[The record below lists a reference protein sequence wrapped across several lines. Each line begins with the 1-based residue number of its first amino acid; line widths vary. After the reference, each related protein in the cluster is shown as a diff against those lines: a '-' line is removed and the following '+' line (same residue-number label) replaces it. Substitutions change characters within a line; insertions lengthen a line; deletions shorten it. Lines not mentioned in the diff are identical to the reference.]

1 MNRLQQLVE
10 RDQWAELLASS
21 SNANKQS
28 VNSHIEVLAFSDKS
42 ALAKASEVFNAP
54 KNHLNLEKTKEG
66 HSSLFGFIKT
76 PSSYISSIKEEF
88 KPSYANNTVDYDE
101 YNNLAQNKNGSFKLV
116 MKIDGLFLQ
125 VFPPKG
131 VGSVVTL
138 EELEDEIEIRNYT
151 NIDTDLLIQALDTF
165 QPVILAPYKKTDDNS
180 VVTVNLSRDSMEATF
195 KFSKPREHGRI
206 PELSE
211 VMKELRQAGVKLGI
225 KEEYILEALDNEL
238 YSMPIMAAEGTP
250 AKNGDNAYIEYKF
263 STGDEGEEHSKY
275 NTREDG
281 SVDFK
286 ELNTIQNVFENDVLA
301 IMHPATKGQVG
312 HTILG
317 ERLDATDGTPMEWNI
332 GPNVILSADKTQAL
346 ASQAGQVYIKSK
358 QICVDPALE
367 LPGDVD
373 LSTGNI
379 DFVGNIIIKG
389 GISDGFSVLS
399 GGNVE
404 VFGHIGRC
412 YLYAEGNII
421 AHQGIQG
428 KDEAQIEC
436 KGDLFANFIERS
448 LVNVGGNLV
457 VTKSLLHSKAISGKS
472 IYVIDEKKSI
482 IAGGDIKAQNEIVS
496 AQIGAESYI
505 ETNIEIGYSKPL
517 IQKNATLQKN
527 ISSIS
532 EQMTEYKNQLSSLV
546 PTSDEAMQLTKMLN
560 SSSKQMAKN
569 EQILEQNRGVLQKL
583 RKSASISATK
593 AFLPGVKLKLGAN
606 TLDITSEQSAGTIK
620 ADSELQL
627 SMGSLIPSKGMEE
640 YATPQKK

>member
-1 MNRLQQLVE
+1 MNKLQQLVE
-10 RDQWAELLASS
+10 RDQWAELLTSS

-28 VNSHIEVLAFSDKS
+28 VNSNIEVLAFSEKS
-42 ALAKASEVFNAP
+42 ALAKASEIFNVP
-54 KNHLNLEKTKEG
+54 KNHINLEKIKDG
-66 HSSLFGFIKT
+66 HISLFGLVRT
-76 PSSYISSIKEEF
+76 PSSFISSVKEEYRR
-88 KPSYANNTVDYDE
+88 SYANNTIDYDE

-116 MKIDGLFLQ
+116 MKKEGLFLQ

-138 EELEDEIEIRNYT
+138 EEIEDELEARDYD
-151 NIDTDLLIQALDTF
+151 NIDSNLLIKALDTF
-165 QPVILAPYKKTDDNS
+165 QPIILAPYKKTDDDS
-180 VVTVNLSRDSMEATF
+180 VITVSISKDSMEATF
-195 KFSKPREHGRI
+195 KFTQPREHGRI
-206 PELSE
+206 PELQE
-211 VMKELRQAGVKLGI
+211 VIQALRQEGIKLGI

-238 YSMPIMAAEGTP
+238 YSMPIIAAEGTP
-250 AKNGDNAYIEYKF
+250 AKNGSNASIEYKF
-263 STGDEGEEHSKY
+263 STGDEDHSKY
-275 NTREDG
+275 STRADG

-286 ELNTIQNVFENDVLA
+286 ELNLIQNVFENDVLA
-301 IMHPATKGQVG
+301 IMHPATKGQIG
-312 HTILG
+312 HTVLG
-317 ERLDATDGTPMEWNI
+317 DRLEATDGVPMEWNI
-332 GPNVILSADKTQAL
+332 GPNVILSNDKTQAL
-346 ASQAGQVYIKSK
+346 AAQAGQVYIKSK

-379 DFVGNIIIKG
+379 DFVGSVVIKG

-404 VFGHIGRC
+404 VFGHIGKC

-448 LVNVGGNLV
+448 FVNTGGNLII
-457 VTKSLLHSKAISGKS
+457 TKSLLHSKVVSGKG
-472 IYVIDEKKSI
+472 IYVTDEKKSI
-482 IAGGDIKAQNEIVS
+482 IAGGDTKAQNEIVS

-517 IQKNATLQKN
+517 IQKITTLQKN

-532 EQMTEYKNQLSSLV
+532 EQIADYKNQLSTMT
-546 PTSDEAMQLTKMLN
+546 PTSKEAIQLTKMMA
-560 SSSKQMAKN
+560 SSNRQKEKN
-569 EQILEQNRGVLQKL
+569 EQILEQNKAVLHKL
-583 RKSASISATK
+583 RKTSSISASK
-593 AFLPGVKLKLGAN
+593 AFLPGVRLKLGAN
-606 TLDITSEQSAGTIK
+606 SLDITAVQSAGTVR
-620 ADSELQL
+620 ADNDLQL
-627 SMGSLIPSKGMEE
+627 VMSSYIPSKNMEE